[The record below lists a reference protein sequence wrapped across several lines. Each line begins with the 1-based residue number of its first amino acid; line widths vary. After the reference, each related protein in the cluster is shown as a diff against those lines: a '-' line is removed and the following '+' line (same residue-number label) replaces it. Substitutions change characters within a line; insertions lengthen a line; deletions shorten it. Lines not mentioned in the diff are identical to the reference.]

1 MSERLPSGVPGL
13 DEVLDGGLPANA
25 INLIVGLPGTGK
37 TLLAQQY
44 LFENA
49 TIDRPAVYL
58 STISEPLDKI
68 VRYGQTLGFFDA
80 DAVGRSVFFEDLGG
94 ALLKDGV
101 PAALERVEQIIN
113 QREPEMLVIDSF
125 KPLAVFA
132 DSRPEY
138 RRFLYE
144 LAVRVSIRPLNNLWL
159 GEYTAT
165 DIATAPEFAIADA
178 VIWLTSIRY
187 EQREIRQL
195 QVLKLRGSGFPS
207 GRHSYRLSA
216 DGMSVFPRLADPAEQ
231 VEYKFE
237 TRHVSSGVKSLDSV
251 LGRGYRAGSSTLVIG
266 PSGAGKTVLGLH
278 FALEGAREGDTTVF
292 ATFDENPSQI
302 AAAAASFGWSFDVPE
317 IHLVYRSA
325 VDLHLDEWVYE
336 LLELVESGDV
346 RRVFIDGLANLRA
359 AAQDPT
365 RFQEYL
371 YSLVQRFARN
381 AVTFMMSLESA
392 ELFAPSR
399 LTDVPLSQIADN
411 VLVLQ
416 FVHRDGEYRRALTV
430 LKSRGAKTEP
440 RLSEYTIGSNG
451 IELSQPGG
459 SRRIR

>member
-94 ALLKDGV
+94 ALLKEGV

-165 DIATAPEFAIADA
+165 DIANRTRVRDRRRGDMAD
-178 VIWLTSIRY
+178 V
-187 EQREIRQL
+187 
-195 QVLKLRGSGFPS
+195 
-207 GRHSYRLSA
+207 H
-216 DGMSVFPRLADPAEQ
+216 
-231 VEYKFE
+231 
-237 TRHVSSGVKSLDSV
+237 
-251 LGRGYRAGSSTLVIG
+251 
-266 PSGAGKTVLGLH
+266 
-278 FALEGAREGDTTVF
+278 
-292 ATFDENPSQI
+292 
-302 AAAAASFGWSFDVPE
+302 
-317 IHLVYRSA
+317 
-325 VDLHLDEWVYE
+325 
-336 LLELVESGDV
+336 
-346 RRVFIDGLANLRA
+346 
-359 AAQDPT
+359 
-365 RFQEYL
+365 
-371 YSLVQRFARN
+371 
-381 AVTFMMSLESA
+381 
-392 ELFAPSR
+392 
-399 LTDVPLSQIADN
+399 PL
-411 VLVLQ
+411 
-416 FVHRDGEYRRALTV
+416 
-430 LKSRGAKTEP
+430 
-440 RLSEYTIGSNG
+440 
-451 IELSQPGG
+451 
-459 SRRIR
+459 

>member
-49 TIDRPAVYL
+49 TIDRPAVYV

-80 DAVGRSVFFEDLGG
+80 DAIGRSVFFEDLGG
-94 ALLKDGV
+94 ALLKEGI
-101 PAALERVEQIIN
+101 PGALERVEQIIN
-113 QREPEMLVIDSF
+113 QRKPEMLVIDSF

-165 DIATAPEFAIADA
+165 DIGTAPEFAIADA

-216 DGMSVFPRLADPAEQ
+216 DGMSVFPRLADQAEQ

-346 RRVFIDGLANLRA
+346 RRVVIDGLANLRA

-392 ELFAPSR
+392 ELFTPSR
-399 LTDVPLSQIADN
+399 LSDVPLSQIADN

-440 RLSEYTIGSNG
+440 RLSEYTIGTNG
-451 IELSQPGG
+451 IELSQPAG
-459 SRRIR
+459 SRRTR

>member
-1 MSERLPSGVPGL
+1 M
-13 DEVLDGGLPANA
+13 
-25 INLIVGLPGTGK
+25 
-37 TLLAQQY
+37 
-44 LFENA
+44 
-49 TIDRPAVYL
+49 
-58 STISEPLDKI
+58 
-68 VRYGQTLGFFDA
+68 
-80 DAVGRSVFFEDLGG
+80 
-94 ALLKDGV
+94 
-101 PAALERVEQIIN
+101 
-113 QREPEMLVIDSF
+113 
-125 KPLAVFA
+125 
-132 DSRPEY
+132 
-138 RRFLYE
+138 
-144 LAVRVSIRPLNNLWL
+144 
-159 GEYTAT
+159 
-165 DIATAPEFAIADA
+165 
-178 VIWLTSIRY
+178 IWLTSIRY

-216 DGMSVFPRLADPAEQ
+216 DGMSVFPRLADQAEQ

-440 RLSEYTIGSNG
+440 HLSEYTMPSRERHWWLATSPNKSGRGNGWPMCCRCWTTPRTRSSRWIRSDASLHGTRALSGCTAGAPMRCWGRHPPSFLHLDLGDERLAEVRRELDRLGRWRGEASVERKDGSFVWIDALTVAVRGRDGTITGYLG
-451 IELSQPGG
+451 IHRDITERKRQ
-459 SRRIR
+459 SRRCGRRASVPRASSRASATPFLPRIATGATPT